1 MFKRTSGLCLI
12 CCLILSCDEGD
23 DSSPMNST
31 DLTDMSQT
39 DGITNEADGGVRLEQ
54 VGLETLVDETEL
66 ALQFGVGTIEF
77 EVTESVRSLTVIVYG
92 VSNGWYGIDSWTNG
106 DGTSLVTADWPT
118 FEGNERGCF
127 TCANFADQSQGASTT
142 IAPNR
147 PSAVIEP
154 GMHRVSVVGWV
165 DGLSAETV
173 SVRVIAKTG
182 TALPSS
188 GVVDLNFYLTG
199 AQGWDATSI
208 QTDPYFAA
216 SIARVNDLYGRV
228 GIEIGEMTFHDIDPS
243 FAVISIAAGDTD
255 LGDLVAEST
264 LDQTAGINIFFVDE
278 ILTGEADYP
287 SIPGVSASVPNP
299 PYLPGTV
306 ASGVAIALNGP
317 LSVPPGNRFLDPPA
331 IGQTLCHE
339 LGHALGLYHTSEYDL
354 VSHDVYDDTPENDN
368 ELLMHADGTGDL
380 ISVQQTNAVFAN
392 PVIRHPKLARMQ

>member
-1 MFKRTSGLCLI
+1 MVKRISGLVLMC
-12 CCLILSCDEGD
+12 ILSVGCDEGD
-23 DSSPMNST
+23 ASSPMSPG
-31 DLTDMSQT
+31 DLMDASLTDVAV
-39 DGITNEADGGVRLEQ
+39 NETADAAGLAAQ
-54 VGLETLVDETEL
+54 VELETLVDETDL
-66 ALQFGVGTIEF
+66 PLQFGVGTIEF
-77 EVTESVRSLTVIVYG
+77 EVTEAVLSLTVIVYG
-92 VSNGWYGIDSWTNG
+92 ASNGWYGIDSWSNG
-106 DGTSLVTADWPT
+106 DGTALVTADWPT

-165 DGLSAETV
+165 DGLSADSV

-208 QTDPYFAA
+208 KTDPYFAA

-243 FAVISIAAGDTD
+243 FAVISIASGDTD

-354 VSHDVYDDTPENDN
+354 VSHDVYEDTPENDD
-368 ELLMHADGTGDL
+368 ELLMHADGTGDF
-380 ISVQQTNAVFAN
+380 ISDQQTNAMFAN
-392 PVIRHPKLARMQ
+392 PVIRHPMP